1 MVFQLDDFLRMK
13 KGLIVL
19 NEMQTF
25 LLISEELQLMW
36 LVQLSEILFYRF
48 LFFICQ
54 LEIF

>member
-36 LVQLSEILFYRF
+36 LVKLSEI
-48 LFFICQ
+48 
-54 LEIF
+54 

>member
-19 NEMQTF
+19 NEMQAF

-36 LVQLSEILFYRF
+36 LVQLSEI
-48 LFFICQ
+48 
-54 LEIF
+54 

>member
-25 LLISEELQLMW
+25 LLISKELQLMW
-36 LVQLSEILFYRF
+36 LVQLSEI
-48 LFFICQ
+48 
-54 LEIF
+54 

>member
-36 LVQLSEILFYRF
+36 LVQLSEI
-48 LFFICQ
+48 
-54 LEIF
+54 

>member
-19 NEMQTF
+19 NEMQKF

-36 LVQLSEILFYRF
+36 LVKLSEI
-48 LFFICQ
+48 
-54 LEIF
+54 

>member
-1 MVFQLDDFLRMK
+1 MMVFQLDDFLRMK

-36 LVQLSEILFYRF
+36 LVQLSEI
-48 LFFICQ
+48 
-54 LEIF
+54 

>member
-25 LLISEELQLMW
+25 LFISEELQLMW
-36 LVQLSEILFYRF
+36 LVQLSEI
-48 LFFICQ
+48 
-54 LEIF
+54 